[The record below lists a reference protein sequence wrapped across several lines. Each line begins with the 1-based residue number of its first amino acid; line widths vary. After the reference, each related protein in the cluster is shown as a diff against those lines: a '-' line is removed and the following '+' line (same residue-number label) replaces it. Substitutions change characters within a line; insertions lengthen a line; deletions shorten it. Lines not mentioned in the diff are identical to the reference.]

1 MEPATVTAIPEV
13 EVSAKAKRRLFTAK
27 EKLEILKEA
36 DACTKPG
43 ELGALLR
50 RKGLY
55 SSYLSSW
62 REARDRGELEA
73 LAPKKRGP
81 KVKPPNP
88 LEREVEELKRA
99 LAKSEARAKRAE
111 ALVELQ
117 KKVSELL
124 GIQLPKND
132 EVP

>member
-1 MEPATVTAIPEV
+1 MEPATVREFPEV
-13 EVSAKAKRRLFTAK
+13 EVSAKAKRRQFTAK
-27 EKLEILKEA
+27 EKLEILNEA
-36 DACTKPG
+36 DACTEPG

-50 RKGLY
+50 RKGIY

-88 LEREVEELKRA
+88 LDREVDELKRA
-99 LAKSEARAKRAE
+99 LAKAEARAKRAE
-111 ALVELQ
+111 ALVEVQ